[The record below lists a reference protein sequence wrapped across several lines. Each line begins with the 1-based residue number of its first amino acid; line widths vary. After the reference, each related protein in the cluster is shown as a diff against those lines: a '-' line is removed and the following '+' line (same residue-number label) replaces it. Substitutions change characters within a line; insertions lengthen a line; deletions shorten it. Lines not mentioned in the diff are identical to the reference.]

1 MAATDEDGVP
11 RSERLAI
18 LRREPGAR
26 LSTPRLSLFDAKGAV
41 ASELSPTRL
50 RWFHVAL
57 GLVFLLC
64 AMLASLLVG
73 PANLSPGSVLTQ
85 IVSRGVP
92 FLGVHSSLP
101 ASDVAVIWQLR
112 LPRLVLGALV
122 GAMLALAGAS
132 YQGVF
137 HNPLADPY
145 LLGVASGAGLGATI
159 AVVELPQLGSWTI
172 DPLPLAAFAGAIVAV
187 VATFALGRSGRG
199 TRNASS
205 LILAGVAVGAF
216 FTAAQT
222 FLQQRNT
229 PVLREV
235 YSWIL
240 GGLSTAGWSDV
251 ELILPYVAL
260 ASLLLIAC
268 RGLLDALSVGDD
280 EANSLGVRADRVRLV
295 VVVAATLGTA
305 AAVAVSGL
313 IGFVGIIVPH
323 TIRLL
328 VGPSYRRILPLSVLF
343 GAGLLVFA
351 DVIART
357 VLSPGEIPLGVVT
370 AFLGAPFFL
379 VVLRQS
385 RRFS

>member
-1 MAATDEDGVP
+1 MDQT
-11 RSERLAI
+11 
-18 LRREPGAR
+18 LRRRRLGSLGRELQSDHVGPGLRFFVDGSDPEPE
-26 LSTPRLSLFDAKGAV
+26 V
-41 ASELSPTRL
+41 HPTRL
-50 RWFHVAL
+50 GVTHVAL
-57 GLVFLLC
+57 GVAFLLS
-64 AMLASLLVG
+64 AMLASLLTG
-73 PANLSPGSVLTQ
+73 PAHLAPGAVLAQ
-85 IVSRGVP
+85 VASRIP
-92 FLGVHSSLP
+92 LLGVHSHLP
-101 ASDVAVIWQLR
+101 ASDIAVIWQLR
-112 LPRLVLGALV
+112 MPSIVLGALV
-122 GAMLALAGAS
+122 GSMLAVAGAS

-159 AVVELPQLGSWTI
+159 AVVELPRLASWPV
-172 DPLPLAAFAGAIVAV
+172 DPLPLAAFVGAVVAV

-199 TRNASS
+199 TRTASS

-229 PVLREV
+229 PVLQEV

-240 GGLSTAGWSDV
+240 GSLSTAGWGSV
-251 ELILPYVAL
+251 ELVLPYVTVAAVVL
-260 ASLLLIAC
+260 VAC

-280 EANSLGVRADRVRLV
+280 EATSVGVKADRVRLV
-295 VVVAATLGTA
+295 VVTAATLGTA

-328 VGPSYRRILPLSVLF
+328 VGPSYRRILPLSLLF
-343 GAGLLVFA
+343 GAGFLVFA
-351 DVIART
+351 NLIATT
-357 VLSPGEIPLGVVT
+357 VLSPGEIPIGVVT

-379 VVLRQS
+379 IVMRQS